1 MNMNKELK
9 DLKQEI
15 SSIKHPRLN
24 KILQSEK
31 LDLIITKVQEIYQN
45 ISNKLIIKYN
55 LEDELKQGK
64 IFTILIAIIAF
75 VLLIIVT
82 VFSVVTL
89 NSIIGIG
96 LVFSFFRQIIFCFKW
111 GYTIIKNKG
120 KIIKKYLSNLFP
132 NSKILQE
139 EKARKNIPLYEEQ
152 ILYQIEDFID
162 ELNKSNI
169 DLEIEKKISIELKKI
184 VEDLNL
190 KTLNFEDDYKSLEYK
205 RNIQNRLTNLYNLY
219 QDNINKKEKQEDFLE
234 LRNDVL
240 EQIAEVEQKVYV
252 KRKYPH

>member
-1 MNMNKELK
+1 MNKYLK

-45 ISNKLIIKYN
+45 ISNKLIIKYD

-64 IFTILIAIIAF
+64 IFTILIAMIAF
-75 VLLIIVT
+75 MLLIIVT

-96 LVFSFFRQIIFCFKW
+96 LIFSFFRQIIFCFKW

-139 EKARKNIPLYEEQ
+139 EKIRKNIPLYEEQ
-152 ILYQIEDFID
+152 ILYQIEDFIE
-162 ELNKSNI
+162 ELNKNSI
-169 DLEIEKKISIELKKI
+169 DLEIEKEITIELKKI
-184 VEDLNL
+184 VEELNL
-190 KTLNFEDDYKSLEYK
+190 ASFNFEEDYKSLEYK
-205 RNIQNRLTNLYNLY
+205 RNI
-219 QDNINKKEKQEDFLE
+219 
-234 LRNDVL
+234 
-240 EQIAEVEQKVYV
+240 
-252 KRKYPH
+252 

>member
-1 MNMNKELK
+1 MNKEIK
-9 DLKQEI
+9 DLKHEI
-15 SSIKHPRLN
+15 TSIKHPKLN
-24 KILQSEK
+24 KLLQSEK

-45 ISNKLIIKYN
+45 ISNKLILKYN

-64 IFTILIAIIAF
+64 IFTILIAMIAF
-75 VLLIIVT
+75 ILLIIVT

-96 LVFSFFRQIIFCFKW
+96 LIFSFFRQIVFCIKW

-162 ELNKSNI
+162 ELNKNSIN
-169 DLEIEKKISIELKKI
+169 LEIEKEITIELKKI
-184 VEDLNL
+184 VEELNL
-190 KTLNFEDDYKSLEYK
+190 ASFSFEEDYKSLEYK

-219 QDNINKKEKQEDFLE
+219 QDNINKKERQEEFLE

-240 EQIAEVEQKVYV
+240 EQIDEVNNKVYV